1 MRESQVTAAVF
12 AQYFRKERVS
22 FRALAQSD
30 HPEAISTLE
39 RGRNMKK
46 PMALACIACLVLL
59 TCSKKPTE
67 PGDDNPPP
75 QPTFTIKYTADES
88 RAVEQRIVADAGG
101 SLSAEDMS
109 GVSFELT
116 IPPHALKAD
125 TIIRI
130 IPLLSLSIAGP
141 GGTGCDACAA
151 ADSLCCFRGALFEP
165 AGTVLD
171 SAATLTI
178 RFPAGA
184 LLPFAKR
191 PLIAYI
197 DADENRYE
205 PIYTECDSAAGTL
218 SARVIHFS
226 GYGTD
231 DDGYDRLEAEVYETA
246 EELTK
251 DIGKSG
257 FYVHLYPMDMLHD
270 LCRFPIVRMGETIVY
285 PELAATIEGIMLD
298 AYQKHAAAIQGQA
311 FNVSPCDGLWILR
324 ECIENLA
331 NFVAAD
337 DIITH
342 GWTNH
347 DAFASIKSATEGD
360 FDALFRRTA
369 RDGKSKCDH
378 DKCVDG
384 KELLDCALRYIERDD
399 RISTDPNLQSLIDTV
414 ANWEIA
420 CCKVNITLEAEKTT
434 LYSLAV
440 SSSDDS
446 NYVKFTATT
455 TDPFGP
461 FEGATV
467 RIEGTHDRTG
477 QTIYP
482 SAVNTKTD
490 DNGKAYATFV
500 WDQEASIPPGTSTW
514 KAAFQYWSDEADS
527 MVWVWS
533 EPVTITLKP
542 VTFNVS
548 YRYSYT
554 YDATSACGS
563 TSVSGLA
570 TSEDLL
576 VLGASDICQLR
587 AKVARAY
594 SYQSSCVDANQSY
607 SRTESLLEPI
617 NIPPCYWG
625 YYTEEHSNPD
635 GWRYRVLKHVT
646 VNWLSPAYIHVKTVS
661 EYNGAV
667 TVDSLW
673 MDMWGIRPALGDPA
687 YTYFNYPGRTAT
699 WDTTYGT
706 STTTMRISVI
716 ISR

>member
-1 MRESQVTAAVF
+1 MN
-12 AQYFRKERVS
+12 KPI
-22 FRALAQSD
+22 ALV
-30 HPEAISTLE
+30 
-39 RGRNMKK
+39 
-46 PMALACIACLVLL
+46 CIACLVLL

-125 TIIRI
+125 TTIRI

-141 GGTGCDACAA
+141 GGTGCGACAGT
-151 ADSLCCFRGALFEP
+151 DSLCCYRGALFEP
-165 AGTVLD
+165 EGIVLD

-178 RFPAGA
+178 RYPGGA
-184 LLPFAKR
+184 PLPFAKR

-197 DADENRYE
+197 DASENRYE
-205 PIYTECDSAAGTL
+205 PLYTVCDTIAGTL
-218 SARVIHFS
+218 TARIMHFS

-231 DDGYDRLEAEVYETA
+231 DDRYDRLEAEVYEIA
-246 EELTK
+246 DNLTRN
-251 DIGKSG
+251 IGKNI
-257 FYVHLYPMDMLHD
+257 FYVYLYPMIEMHD
-270 LCRFPIVRMGETIVY
+270 LCRLPTTYMGETIVY
-285 PELAATIEGIMLD
+285 PELAATIERIMLD
-298 AYQKHAAAIQGQA
+298 AYQRHAAAIQGQA
-311 FNVSPCDGLWILR
+311 FTVQPCDGLFLLR
-324 ECIENLA
+324 ECIRNLA
-331 NFVAAD
+331 NFIATD

-342 GWTNH
+342 GWSNH
-347 DAFASIKSATEGD
+347 GAFASIKSATEGD

-369 RDGKSKCDH
+369 EDGKSKCDH
-378 DKCVDG
+378 DKCVEG
-384 KELLDCALRYIERDD
+384 KALLDCALRYIETDD
-399 RISTDPNLQSLIDTV
+399 RIDTDPTLRSFIDTV
-414 ANWEIA
+414 GNWEIA
-420 CCKVNITLEAEKTT
+420 CCKVDINLEADKTT
-434 LYSLAV
+434 LYNLAV

-461 FEGATV
+461 YEGATV

-477 QTIYP
+477 QTIYS
-482 SAVNTKTD
+482 SALYPNKTD
-490 DNGKAYATFV
+490 ANGKAYATFV
-500 WDQEASIPPGTSTW
+500 WDQLDNIPPGTCTW

-542 VTFNVS
+542 VTISVS
-548 YRYSYT
+548 YSYSYT

-570 TSEDLL
+570 TSDDEF
-576 VLGASDICQLR
+576 VIGVSDICQLR
-587 AKVARAY
+587 DKIQRAY
-594 SYQSSCVDANQSY
+594 SYQSNCTDVGFSS

-625 YYTEEHSNPD
+625 YYTEERSTPD
-635 GWRYRVLKHVT
+635 GWRYRVLTHVT
-646 VNWLSPAYIHVKTVS
+646 VDWLAPAYIHVKTVS
-661 EYNGAV
+661 DYNGTV

-673 MDMWGIRPALGDPA
+673 QDMWGIRPALDDPKFS
-687 YTYFNYPGRTAT
+687 YFYYPGRTAT
-699 WDTTYGT
+699 WDTTYAG
-706 STTTMRISVI
+706 STTTLRIGVSI
-716 ISR
+716 TR